1 MIAPRSEIFHFLALF
16 VLCLPAYPADDAR
29 LTNRSS
35 PGVEELA
42 ISDPICGLACLKVA
56 FALYGTNVDLQKLA
70 EHAPPHPEG
79 ASIADLVKASKNSG
93 FHAEPFRK
101 KTAGL
106 PSLFENGDD
115 LLVLRTRKEGED
127 GPFPHYVLLMKR
139 ADDRYLL
146 VDPYEAPVVCDV
158 AHMDKIFL
166 GDGLRLSNHSPRV
179 RLSIVEALL
188 ALAFGYIGG
197 FILLSPKRRLFGG
210 MA

>member
-70 EHAPPHPEG
+70 GHAPPHPEG

-101 KTAGL
+101 KIAGL

-115 LLVLRTRKEGED
+115 LLVLRTRKEGE
-127 GPFPHYVLLMKR
+127 
-139 ADDRYLL
+139 
-146 VDPYEAPVVCDV
+146 
-158 AHMDKIFL
+158 
-166 GDGLRLSNHSPRV
+166 DGLRLSNHSPRV